1 MQSEHF
7 SNVTRT
13 LEGVTTKVSALEKSE
28 GRLTA
33 SLKTKSDECEKMMAE
48 NRELRTKL
56 MEQTQRLNVQAWTA
70 FQKKTE
76 PKTLLLGSSLIRDID
91 STKLVNTDV
100 TCVRGGK
107 IKDFVAKVEAC
118 DNNYDRTVLVLGGND
133 CHPDTEPNTVV
144 DRYRELVHKVKTK
157 SKSTTVSSICP
168 RMLPENVK
176 GTIDAVNAGLQGLCE
191 DEDVSFV
198 NNDPSFHLA
207 DGSINDGY
215 IMKDGVHLTYNAVTK
230 LARNLNLRP
239 VDAEKGVL
247 RRKTPV
253 EQKRT
258 NKDRVKPVIVEDDE
272 EEIVDTDATFWKYAN
287 TKVRNEQPRA
297 PQRRQDPYRQRYQRT
312 GATDSQTSD
321 HIACQNCGESNHNTK
336 RCKYSYQLTCNECG
350 CLGHKT
356 KHHRE

>member
-1 MQSEHF
+1 M
-7 SNVTRT
+7 
-13 LEGVTTKVSALEKSE
+13 
-28 GRLTA
+28 
-33 SLKTKSDECEKMMAE
+33 
-48 NRELRTKL
+48 
-56 MEQTQRLNVQAWTA
+56 
-70 FQKKTE
+70 
-76 PKTLLLGSSLIRDID
+76 I
-91 STKLVNTDV
+91 
-100 TCVRGGK
+100 
-107 IKDFVAKVEAC
+107 
-118 DNNYDRTVLVLGGND
+118 
-133 CHPDTEPNTVV
+133 PD
-144 DRYRELVHKVKTK
+144 
-157 SKSTTVSSICP
+157 
-168 RMLPENVK
+168 NVK

-215 IMKDGVHLTYNAVTK
+215 IMKDGVHLTYNAVNK

-258 NKDRVKPVIVEDDE
+258 NKDRVKPVIVEYDE
-272 EEIVDTDATFWKYAN
+272 EEVVDTDATFWKYAN

-321 HIACQNCGESNHNTK
+321 HIACQRTGATDSQTSDHIACQRTGATDSQTSDHIACQNCGESNHNTK
-336 RCKYSYQLTCNECG
+336 RCRYSYQLTCNECG

-356 KHHRE
+356 KHHRD